1 MSKKYSKKKMNIN
14 LIEEDDKL
22 TNSLNKDN

>member
-22 TNSLNKDN
+22 TNSLNLDN